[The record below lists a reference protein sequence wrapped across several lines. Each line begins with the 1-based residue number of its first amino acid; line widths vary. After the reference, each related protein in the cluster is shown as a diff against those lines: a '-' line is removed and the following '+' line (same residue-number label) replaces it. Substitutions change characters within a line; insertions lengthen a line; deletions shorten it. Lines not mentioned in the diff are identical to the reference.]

1 MPIAPTTHPLIPS
14 IHTAYFTIKN
24 NICFICQTL
33 AIHTPDTRNWDF
45 RDRWFR
51 ITVVL
56 VPVLV
61 GIYINSVISSPT
73 LPKLAR
79 VFSSLVT
86 AFIICEGSR
95 WLVYN
100 SRRWFTK
107 YRSGLF
113 AFLVGVFLTT
123 FVLALHAIMKEYIKT
138 GVWSTN
144 IMAETAIIVNDKK
157 LHIGLIGL
165 SLTNALFIFPFLY
178 GSYEFFYHSAQLR
191 FTKKKNEK
199 LEQEKLKAELHQ
211 LKGIVNPH
219 FLFNNLNSLSSLMSE
234 DVQQAQDFLD
244 ELTKVF
250 RYLLR
255 NHEND
260 LTTLKEE
267 LQFIH
272 SYYHLLQ
279 TRYGSTINMSVNI
292 DEKHQDMLIPPLTL
306 QLLVE
311 NAVKHNQLSKT
322 SPLTIEL
329 LSADNNK
336 LVVKNNIQPK
346 KVLIESTGIGLQNIK
361 SRYRM
366 LNKPGIEI
374 QKSETS
380 FSVIIRLIDDIK

>member
-1 MPIAPTTHPLIPS
+1 MA
-14 IHTAYFTIKN
+14 A
-24 NICFICQTL
+24 
-33 AIHTPDTRNWDF
+33 HTPDTRHYDF

-51 ITVVL
+51 ITSVL
-56 VPVLV
+56 IPVLIS
-61 GIYINSVISSPT
+61 IYTNSLISNPT
-73 LPKLAR
+73 LTTFAR
-79 VFSSLVT
+79 VFTTLVT
-86 AFIICEGSR
+86 ATIVCEGSR

-100 SRRWFTK
+100 SRRWFTR

-113 AFLVGVFLTT
+113 AFLVGVVLTT
-123 FVLALHAIMKEYIKT
+123 LFIALHTLVKEYIKT
-138 GVWSTN
+138 GVWNTK
-144 IMAETAIIVNDKK
+144 IMSGSAIIVNDKK
-157 LHIGLIGL
+157 VDIGLIGFA
-165 SLTNALFIFPFLY
+165 LTNALFIFPFLY

-219 FLFNNLNSLSSLMSE
+219 FLFNNLNSLSSLMTE

-255 NHEND
+255 NHETD
-260 LTTLKEE
+260 LTTLREE
-267 LQFIH
+267 LQFIQ

-292 DEKHQDMLIPPLTL
+292 DEQHQDMLIPPLTL
-306 QLLVE
+306 QLLIE

-322 SPLTIEL
+322 SPLSIEL

-366 LNKPGIEI
+366 LNKPGIDI
-374 QKSETS
+374 RKTDTS
-380 FSVIIRLIDDIK
+380 FAVIIQLIDEVI